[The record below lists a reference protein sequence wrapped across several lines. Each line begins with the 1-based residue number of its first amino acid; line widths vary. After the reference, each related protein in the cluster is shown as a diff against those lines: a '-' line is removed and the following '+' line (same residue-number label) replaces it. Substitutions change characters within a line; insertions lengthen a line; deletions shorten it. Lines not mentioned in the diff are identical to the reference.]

1 MLTLLSFVKWVK
13 LVKTV
18 CLSVSVRVGYF
29 VGLFDG
35 RMVGWLDVCEV
46 VVVVVARFDIITGVR
61 VVVG

>member
-46 VVVVVARFDIITGVR
+46 VVARFDIITGVR